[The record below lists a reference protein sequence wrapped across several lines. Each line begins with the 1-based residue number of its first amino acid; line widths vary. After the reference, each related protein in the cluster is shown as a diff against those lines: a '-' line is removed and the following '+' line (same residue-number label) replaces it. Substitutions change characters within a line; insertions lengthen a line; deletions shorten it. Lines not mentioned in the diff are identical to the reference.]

1 MHVIWQYGKRGESNQ
16 TVLTIGRTQIENNYR
31 VRVISNSSDGNG
43 QQLSGEFTN
52 SQTNSGK
59 LIVNNLEI
67 RKLQLSDSGWYECQL
82 PTKPTQK
89 NYIYLEVLSFPRIES
104 TKKYF
109 RSGDQ
114 VELICEVKNSHTRHE
129 LQWFFNDEKINSHID
144 KNRPSQ
150 YEETKSRHH
159 FQAKDLG
166 SRARNTSVKRHKR
179 KNGSAHR
186 RNSILKRNLNS
197 FTIIND
203 NSTSTNK
210 TISKL
215 RIDNLEEFHKGV
227 YKCRYEK
234 AEAKFSLDFK
244 SNSHTSNIQKT
255 SFYYLNL

>member
-31 VRVISNSSDGNG
+31 VRVISNSSDGNS
-43 QQLSGEFTN
+43 QQLSSDFSN
-52 SQTNSGK
+52 SQTNAGR
-59 LIVNNLEI
+59 LTVNNLEI

-104 TKKYF
+104 TKKYY

-114 VELICEVKNSHTRHE
+114 VELICEVKNMPNRHE
-129 LQWFFNDEKINSHID
+129 LQWFFNDEKIHPKMD
-144 KNRPSQ
+144 KHHHHQQQQTKEHNHL
-150 YEETKSRHH
+150 ETKDH
-159 FQAKDLG
+159 G
-166 SRARNTSVKRHKR
+166 SQARNTSIKRHKR
-179 KNGSAHR
+179 KNGSTHR
-186 RNSILKRNLNS
+186 RNSLLKRNLNT

-234 AEAKFSLDFK
+234 AEAKFTLDFK
-244 SNSHTSNIQKT
+244 SN
-255 SFYYLNL
+255 